1 MSYSYNNPMSK
12 KIDAKFKSMPVS
24 ARFCKL
30 TADAYSSDDMYGI
43 VYATAARCAL
53 HNFSRRSW

>member
-1 MSYSYNNPMSK
+1 MSK

-30 TADAYSSDDMYGI
+30 QPRCKLPADACSSDDMYGI
-43 VYATAARCAL
+43 VNVTTTRGAL
-53 HNFSRRSW
+53 NNFSRRSW